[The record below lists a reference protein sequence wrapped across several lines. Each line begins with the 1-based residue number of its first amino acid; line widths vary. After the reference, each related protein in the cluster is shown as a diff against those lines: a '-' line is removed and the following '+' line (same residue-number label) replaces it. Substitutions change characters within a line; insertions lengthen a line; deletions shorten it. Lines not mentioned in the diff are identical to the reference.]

1 MYNSVCGD
9 SKNKPMYHVHFLLDS
24 NLSQAYFHR
33 TLKARQKCFDIT
45 LIGWEVAK
53 LMPDQDQK
61 IPYLGLKGYDS
72 GLLFQWLALAV
83 FWTTSWAIE

>member
-9 SKNKPMYHVHFLLDS
+9 SKNKPFLLDS

-33 TLKARQKCFDIT
+33 TLKARQKCCNIT
-45 LIGWEVAK
+45 LIGRELAK

-61 IPYLGLKGYDS
+61 IPYLGLKGYAS
-72 GLLFQWLALAV
+72 GLSFQWLTLAV
-83 FWTTSWAIE
+83 FWATSWAIE